1 MIIDFLGIPPPA
13 TLSLGPELSAKPF
26 SLLST
31 NPHPLRMVVLKE
43 DLLMVKDTIR

>member
-1 MIIDFLGIPPPA
+1 MMQNGQ
-13 TLSLGPELSAKPF
+13 ELSAKPF

-43 DLLMVKDTIR
+43 DLLMIKETIR